1 MQTIINYFAL
11 LLTGLVLQ
19 AQNTVAVTMTNFS
32 SNEGTVQV
40 GLYDNEGTWLTKTY
54 KGEVVSISN
63 KTASV
68 AFTDVPDG
76 IYAVSCFHDEDNDGE
91 FDMLM
96 GFIPKEDYACS
107 NGATGMFGP
116 PKWEKAQFEVKGNEI
131 KQIAI
136 KL

>member
-63 KTASV
+63 NLLK
-68 AFTDVPDG
+68 
-76 IYAVSCFHDEDNDGE
+76 
-91 FDMLM
+91 
-96 GFIPKEDYACS
+96 
-107 NGATGMFGP
+107 
-116 PKWEKAQFEVKGNEI
+116 
-131 KQIAI
+131 